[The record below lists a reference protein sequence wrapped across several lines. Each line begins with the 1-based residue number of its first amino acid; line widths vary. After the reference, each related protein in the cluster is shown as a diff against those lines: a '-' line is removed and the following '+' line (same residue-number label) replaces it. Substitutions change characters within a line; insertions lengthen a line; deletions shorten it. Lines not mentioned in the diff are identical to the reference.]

1 VILRRRFAVLKRWRV
16 CVEGDVPHVT
26 HTQRSE
32 SVVVLQVAERPLDSG
47 TTRDSSDQLDLYVRV
62 GRSPDGQVK
71 IKLPPLLA
79 GVRGIR
85 AGDLD
90 HRASDF
96 LHGKARPEEM
106 SAQVG

>member
-1 VILRRRFAVLKRWRV
+1 VILRRLFDSAEAVAMERDLF
-16 CVEGDVPHVT
+16 HVT
-26 HTQRSE
+26 HTQRV
-32 SVVVLQVAERPLDSG
+32 VVVLQLAERPLDSG
-47 TTRDSSDQLDLYVRV
+47 TATDSSDHLDLYVRV